1 MLKSKKSPAYQN
13 QKLELTQRL
22 KKLKSLLK
30 LKNLDAFL
38 VSSQANRTYLTGWQ
52 GDSESGF
59 VLVTPTAEYIIT
71 DSRYSEHALRET
83 NLFEIIETT
92 EGIGPAL
99 NEIVEKDRLNSVGFE
114 SRDLSVFSLKRL
126 TKFVKEAKVIPNA
139 HLVEEIRSIKSAF
152 EIEQLK
158 RAAVAGDKAFK
169 YILGFIHPGRTEEEI
184 AWELTNAMRK
194 FGAGSN
200 AWDPLIVAAGANS
213 SMAHYQPGNAKI
225 KKGDQ
230 VLLDFGANVDGYCS
244 DMTRMVF
251 AGKPNEEQKKIY
263 NAVLEAQKIGLSL
276 VKEGR
281 RAAIID
287 KKVRRF
293 IEKQSNYCYRHGLGH
308 GIGLEVHELPSV
320 SIHSKQKLVAGNT
333 ITIEPGI
340 YIPKWG
346 GVRIED
352 MVVVTKDGCRV
363 LTKAPKEINGVT
375 I

>member
-1 MLKSKKSPAYQN
+1 
-13 QKLELTQRL
+13 
-22 KKLKSLLK
+22 
-30 LKNLDAFL
+30 
-38 VSSQANRTYLTGWQ
+38 
-52 GDSESGF
+52 
-59 VLVTPTAEYIIT
+59 
-71 DSRYSEHALRET
+71 
-83 NLFEIIETT
+83 
-92 EGIGPAL
+92 
-99 NEIVEKDRLNSVGFE
+99 
-114 SRDLSVFSLKRL
+114 
-126 TKFVKEAKVIPNA
+126 
-139 HLVEEIRSIKSAF
+139 
-152 EIEQLK
+152 
-158 RAAVAGDKAFK
+158 
-169 YILGFIHPGRTEEEI
+169 
-184 AWELTNAMRK
+184 
-194 FGAGSN
+194 
-200 AWDPLIVAAGANS
+200 
-213 SMAHYQPGNAKI
+213 
-225 KKGDQ
+225 
-230 VLLDFGANVDGYCS
+230 
-244 DMTRMVF
+244 
-251 AGKPNEEQKKIY
+251 
-263 NAVLEAQKIGLSL
+263 LEAQKIGLSL